1 MPMRILCDQMIEE
14 RYVSVLS
21 NETQHIVSRVRTEL
35 SPDADDNA
43 IADYATRNG
52 WVVLTSDDDFFR
64 DEITHGL
71 LYYDQVRKPTP
82 RELCEV
88 INKIDRVYDDHAVI
102 LESIPGE
109 WI

>member
-1 MPMRILCDQMIEE
+1 MRILCDQMVEE

-64 DEITHGL
+64 DEINHMGCCTTIKSVSRRRENS
-71 LYYDQVRKPTP
+71 VR
-82 RELCEV
+82 
-88 INKIDRVYDDHAVI
+88 
-102 LESIPGE
+102 
-109 WI
+109 